1 MVIISARNVIILRE
15 KISLDLEIFV
25 LGVYKKEY
33 PGKKFFKTRQ
43 ARNKQK
49 STLTFSG
56 TADTE
61 IFVCK

>member
-33 PGKKFFKTRQ
+33 PGKSSL
-43 ARNKQK
+43 KQDK
-49 STLTFSG
+49 RGISKKVL
-56 TADTE
+56 
-61 IFVCK
+61 